1 MDIQIIEHIKETL
14 SVIIQCDKID
24 DEVIRLKSHI
34 ESFDNTLYALMDK
47 EKVKVNLSEIFYFES
62 VDNHTFLYTQ
72 KEVMEVKYRLYELE
86 KLLFDKDFVR
96 ISKSI
101 VVNID
106 KIHSLKPELNRT
118 ILVTLCNGELLSISR
133 KYVPFVRK
141 LLSV

>member
-14 SVIIQCDKID
+14 SVIIQCDKIN